1 MPAQISRTRRV
12 RAASTALLLLGG
24 VAGCGQFD
32 LTGVSNPNLTDED
45 FLQTPDA
52 AATWLRGVERT
63 FMQTLNDLVVNGE
76 IASDNYFNNYT
87 TLTKVF
93 DIPRL
98 DQNDQD
104 VRGLQQSVGRLR
116 QVASF
121 GLERV
126 LDADPTSTVDQ
137 EAEFLFYRGM
147 SRIFAGEYFTALPA
161 SDRGEVVDA
170 AAHLNAALADLEQ
183 ARSLASSASRRT
195 GYTLA
200 MARAHY
206 RLGNRAQ
213 AVQAASEVLAA
224 DPAFVRN
231 AAYDG
236 VTGPSNSMQ
245 GLLTGSTN
253 NLQPLPRLDFLDPK
267 FPNRGPQI
275 QSPLAFLK
283 AEEAHLILA
292 EAALAAGS
300 TTEGRNHLV
309 ALLALVQSRPVE
321 QVDSRLQARGRRGGA
336 ILYPNRATDRVAFA
350 PGAPLREGFVLY
362 REGDPIPVPTMSG
375 TSVTAAQIE
384 AAASMDDLLYLL
396 YLMRQEIFLG
406 EGRRVVDLG
415 LRYPLSF
422 AEVLVNPNA
431 TAGEWYTQAQI
442 PSFIPLDGGLD
453 AFDYDEGAGT
463 VVIRHDMNRVLV
475 ENRGAPEVLP
485 FH

>member
-1 MPAQISRTRRV
+1 MRRIRVLPATL
-12 RAASTALLLLGG
+12 ALL
-24 VAGCGQFD
+24 AGMSGCNQFD
-32 LTGVSNPNLTDED
+32 LTGVENPNLTDEN

-93 DIPRL
+93 DLPRL
-98 DQNDQD
+98 DKNDQD
-104 VRGLQQSVGRLR
+104 VEGLQQGVGRLR
-116 QVASF
+116 EAASF
-121 GLERV
+121 GLDRV
-126 LDADPTSTVDQ
+126 LDADPTSTPEQ

-147 SRIFAGEYFTALPA
+147 ARIFAGEYFTGLPA
-161 SDRGEVVDA
+161 SDRGEVLDA
-170 AAHLNAALADLEQ
+170 TAHLNAGLEDLQRARTLAPSDDL
-183 ARSLASSASRRT
+183 RT

-206 RLGNRAQ
+206 RLGNRTEATD
-213 AVQAASEVLAA
+213 AATQVLAA
-224 DPAFVRN
+224 DPSFVRN

-292 EAALAAGS
+292 EAALATGAVEAGR
-300 TTEGRNHLV
+300 TQLLELLELV
-309 ALLALVQSRPVE
+309 NSRPVE
-321 QVDSRLQARGRRGGA
+321 EVDSRLQERGRRGGA
-336 ILYPNRATDRVAFA
+336 VIYPNQATDRVAFE
-350 PGAPLREGFVLY
+350 PGAPLMEGLILFRET
-362 REGDPIPVPTMSG
+362 DPVSVSTVSG
-375 TSVTAAQIE
+375 TSVTADQIG
-384 AAASMDDLLYLL
+384 AAATVDEALYLL

-422 AEVLVNPNA
+422 AEVQVNSNA
-431 TAGEWYTQAQI
+431 VDGEWYTQAVI
-442 PSFIPLDGGLD
+442 PSFIPGEGGMDG
-453 AFDYDEGAGT
+453 FDYDEANGT
-463 VVIRHDMNRVLV
+463 VVIHYDMNRVLV
-475 ENRGAPEVLP
+475 ENRGSLEVLP